1 MNFEQSWRAPR
12 EDRAQSLACPR
23 RGEGP
28 DHHAARHHFSPEI
41 KRGLKRLTI
50 VTCGPGLRAFGEN
63 CIFITMGMLAV
74 LTGVA
79 AIDEGWGLALCL
91 LGWIVIGA
99 RMRGLA
105 TLLHESSHQALARP
119 LWLNAGLGCIS
130 GWAILQ
136 VRGSYIRSHVHEHHR
151 HLGDPDLDPDTQQ
164 YLRQGLLRADPATF
178 ILSNLAQLLF
188 GLKTFVNLPYLL
200 RDRLVPR
207 PTVTLTTGEKVE
219 LVGFTIFWIALITLL
234 AATGNLTNFVLLWM
248 VPYLTTF
255 QAINWL
261 IELSEHFPLIWTR
274 SNPLEQT
281 RNRKGPPIENF
292 LFGCHGEGWHRVHHK
307 WPGIPF
313 WNLEAAHLLM
323 MQDPIYAALEAETGG
338 LFFPGP
344 NGASSIITSI
354 TRELAQ
360 LRAQALALEAHA

>member
-1 MNFEQSWRAPR
+1 MHFEQSWRAPS
-12 EDRAQSLACPR
+12 EGRAQTTARPR
-23 RGEGP
+23 RSGAP
-28 DHHAARHHFSPEI
+28 DHHTARHHFSPEI
-41 KRGLKRLTI
+41 KRGLKRLTT
-50 VTCGPGLRAFGEN
+50 VTCARGLLAFGED
-63 CIFITMGMLAV
+63 CIAIIMGMLAV
-74 LTGVA
+74 LAGVS
-79 AIDEGWGLALCL
+79 AIDEGWGPALCL
-91 LGWIVIGA
+91 VGWIVIGA

-119 LWLNAGLGCIS
+119 LWLNAALGCVS

-136 VRGSYIRSHVHEHHR
+136 IRGSYIRSHVLEHHR

-164 YLRQGLLRADPATF
+164 YLRQGLLRADPKTF
-178 ILSNLAQLLF
+178 ILSSLAQLLL

-200 RDRLVPR
+200 RDRLIPR
-207 PTVTLTTGEKVE
+207 PGVTLSKGERAE
-219 LVGFTIFWIALITLL
+219 LVGFALSWAALITLL
-234 AATGNLTNFVLLWM
+234 AATGNLANFVLLWL

-274 SNPLEQT
+274 NNPLDQT
-281 RNRKGPPIENF
+281 RNRKGPPIEQF
-292 LFGCHGEGWHRVHHK
+292 LFGCHGENWHRVHHK

-313 WNLEAAHLLM
+313 WNLQAAHLLM
-323 MQDPIYAALEAETGG
+323 MQDPIYATLEAETGG

-344 NGASSIITSI
+344 NGAPSIITSI

-360 LRAQALALEAHA
+360 LRAQASIPEAKA